1 MTYEG
6 SSIDPSKP
14 SIARVYDYLLGGKD
28 NYAVDREIGDVFKR
42 DLPGS
47 VAIAFAN
54 RTALTR
60 AVGEIV
66 KTTGIR
72 QFIDLGSGLPTA
84 DNVHQVAQRHAPEA
98 RVVYVDIDPQVLVH
112 GRALLEKDERTRVVA
127 VDVRNPEG
135 VRTHPDTQDMIDF
148 TRPVAVIFSAILHHV
163 NDDEDPAGIVRY
175 WRDNVP
181 SGSYFFISHFRS
193 GNNPETREAEQ
204 VLQQTFGR
212 GRWRT
217 DAEIASSST
226 AWKSSTRVSSPH
238 RCGAPTRPKPPGTT
252 AGNGNSRSGNTSSPR
267 LSPANPDQPGRRPP
281 YGHRTPHPRPRFGL
295 VAWETSQ
302 QPKASMWHTRPYIKP
317 TPLPPYRNAH
327 RRVGDAPGPHSCRPT
342 PCNGPR
348 NGRRPPE
355 RPGQR
360 ARDRSS
366 AAANGANAVA
376 VPVG

>member
-1 MTYEG
+1 MAVMTYEG
-6 SSIDPSKP
+6 SPIDPSKP

-127 VDVRNPEG
+127 VDVRNPAG

-193 GNNPETREAEQ
+193 GNNPETQEAEQ

-212 GRWRT
+212 GRWRS
-217 DAEIASSST
+217 DAEIASLLDGLEILDPGI
-226 AWKSSTRVSSPH
+226 VP
-238 RCGAPTRPKPPGTT
+238 APLWR
-252 AGNGNSRSGNTSSPR
+252 
-267 LSPANPDQPGRRPP
+267 PDQTE
-281 YGHRTPHPRPRFGL
+281 TPWNNSGERQL
-295 VAWETSQ
+295 TVWE
-302 QPKASMWHTRPYIKP
+302 HLI
-317 TPLPPYRNAH
+317 
-327 RRVGDAPGPHSCRPT
+327 
-342 PCNGPR
+342 
-348 NGRRPPE
+348 
-355 RPGQR
+355 
-360 ARDRSS
+360 
-366 AAANGANAVA
+366 AAALARK
-376 VPVG
+376 P